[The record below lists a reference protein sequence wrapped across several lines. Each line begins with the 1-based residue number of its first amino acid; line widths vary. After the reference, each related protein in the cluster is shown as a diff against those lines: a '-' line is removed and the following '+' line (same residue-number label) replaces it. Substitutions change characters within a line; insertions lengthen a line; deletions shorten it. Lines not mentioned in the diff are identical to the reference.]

1 MDKPRV
7 KVPASVT
14 SGEPFE
20 VKALVSH
27 KMESGQRKDDKTG
40 AKIPRK
46 ILNLFVCTLDDVEIL
61 RVTLHPA
68 VSANPYL
75 SFYATAHHSGDIVLF
90 VNIPNFRV
98 SYGYDSDRRR
108 QSRHA
113 AHFTAAI

>member
-1 MDKPRV
+1 MAEQEHGMDKPRV

-46 ILNLFVCTLDDVEIL
+46 ILHLFVCTLEDVEIL

-75 SFYATAHHSGDIVLF
+75 SFYATAQRSGEMKF
-90 VNIPNFRV
+90 VWTDDDG
-98 SYGYDSDRRR
+98 STLEAS
-108 QSRHA
+108 
-113 AHFTAAI
+113 AHIEVKA

>member
-7 KVPASVT
+7 KVPLNVRK
-14 SGEPFE
+14 GEPFE

-40 AKIPRK
+40 ARIPRK
-46 ILNLFVCTLDDVEIL
+46 ILNRFLCTLDGVEIL

-75 SFYATAHHSGDIVLF
+75 SFYATAGKSGEMKF
-90 VNIPNFRV
+90 VWTDDDG
-98 SYGYDSDRRR
+98 STLEAS
-108 QSRHA
+108 
-113 AHFTAAI
+113 AHIEVKA